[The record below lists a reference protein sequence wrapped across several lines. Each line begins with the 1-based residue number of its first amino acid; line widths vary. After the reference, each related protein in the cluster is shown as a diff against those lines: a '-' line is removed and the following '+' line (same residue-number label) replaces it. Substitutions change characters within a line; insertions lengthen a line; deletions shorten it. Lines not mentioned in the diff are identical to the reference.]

1 MWPTLNGDDVRS
13 NPMGS
18 QGEDILLSTRAR
30 ELVPLSIE
38 CKSRATIA
46 VYNWYDQSST
56 NCPKGSEPL
65 VVLKADRK
73 KPLAMVDAEY
83 FFELMEKR
91 K

>member
-1 MWPTLNGDDVRS
+1 
-13 NPMGS
+13 MGA

-46 VYNWYDQSST
+46 VYNWYDQANT
-56 NCPKGSEPL
+56 NCPEGVEPL
-65 VVLKADRK
+65 VVFKADRK
-73 KPLAMVDAEY
+73 KPMVMVDAEY

-91 K
+91 E